1 MREYLGSCSLRY
13 SNTITGLS
21 LEYSTAYVCDVYVS
35 VVWEGVVCVC
45 VCVWGGGGGG
55 AWGVHNN

>member
-21 LEYSTAYVCDVYVS
+21 LEYSTAYVC
-35 VVWEGVVCVC
+35 VVWEGVGCVC

-55 AWGVHNN
+55 GGMGSTQQLT